1 MFGAKQQV
9 PRTRGNATKKR
20 QFRQPKEA
28 REMSIKSVLG
38 VAVILGLA
46 CAQAQASPKRHPWG
60 DRASGRDLD
69 VFRHDVREA
78 ARLRRE
84 IEASERDDDDPN
96 KGWSYVILTIHHG
109 SGYSYVHPTPYGMY
123 ASKADCEQARAE
135 KVNALESNPNNPTR
149 PATHPI
155 REQHLM
161 AGGPVEVL
169 LPKGCVPNLPSL
181 PGSQR
186 AER

>member
-1 MFGAKQQV
+1 
-9 PRTRGNATKKR
+9 
-20 QFRQPKEA
+20 
-28 REMSIKSVLG
+28 
-38 VAVILGLA
+38 
-46 CAQAQASPKRHPWG
+46 
-60 DRASGRDLD
+60 
-69 VFRHDVREA
+69 VREA

-84 IEASERDDDDPN
+84 MEASERDDGDPN

-135 KVNALESNPNNPTR
+135 KVNALESNPNNPTA
-149 PATHPI
+149 PVTHPI

-161 AGGPVEVL
+161 ADAPTIITTTSVGSATTTTSRSGGPVEVL
-169 LPKGCVPNLPSL
+169 LPKGCVPNTYKEQPPL
-181 PGSQR
+181 PGSRR